1 MNTLK
6 KVLFYSRDP
15 GGTNCTI
22 PVYRK
27 LSKTEG
33 IKAELWGR
41 DFAIRKYREE
51 GLTYQDVSSLKWEEI
66 VELLEEL
73 HPKVL
78 VTGTSYGDRTEQR
91 LWKWAKKEG
100 TYSMAILDQWLSY
113 RIRFSDPSGRLVLPD
128 KILVMD
134 EFAKQEMVADGF
146 DEQQIL
152 VIGQPHFEVL
162 TLKANQVTEAEKRKI
177 RKDFNLLEGITILFV
192 SEPLST
198 ALHVDMGFTEHTILR
213 ELILAVQQVRPSVI
227 VNLLVKLHPKQ
238 SVSETRQ
245 TIGSFPAVSNIRV
258 SIIADQPLLPLILI
272 ADVVVGMYSMGLIE
286 AHLLKKPIMS
296 IQIGRK
302 GPDQFIL
309 SKRGII
315 EAVITSDILK
325 KELRKFFLQAG
336 KIFQQTLPVIPHPVE
351 NVKRFIIS
359 IFDQQ

>member
-1 MNTLK
+1 MITTK
-6 KVLFYSRDP
+6 KILFYSRDP
-15 GGTNCTI
+15 GGTNCVI
-22 PVYRK
+22 PVYRRLLEMK
-27 LSKTEG
+27 GVETL
-33 IKAELWGR
+33 LWGK
-41 DFAIRKYREE
+41 DFAIPKYREE
-51 GLTYQDVSSLKWEEI
+51 SLMYKDVGALKLEEI
-66 VELLEEL
+66 RQLLKQYN
-73 HPKVL
+73 PKVL
-78 VTGTSYGDRTEQR
+78 VTGTSYGDRTEQW

-113 RIRFSDPSGRLVLPD
+113 RIRFSDPSGRLVLLD

-134 EFAKQEMVADGF
+134 EFAKKEMVAEGF
-146 DEQQIL
+146 NERRIL
-152 VIGQPHFEVL
+152 VTGQPHFEE
-162 TLKANQVTEAEKRKI
+162 LKKKAAQVTEFDKKKI
-177 RKDFNLLEGITILFV
+177 RKDLNLLEGITILFV
-192 SEPLST
+192 SEPLAD

-238 SVSETRQ
+238 SISETRQ
-245 TIGSFPAVSNIRV
+245 TIGSFPAVSNIRI

-286 AHLLKKPIMS
+286 AHLLKKPITS

-325 KELRKFFLQAG
+325 KELQKFFLRSG
-336 KIFQQTLPVIPHPVE
+336 KIPQQTLQVIPHPVE
-351 NVKRFIIS
+351 NIKRFIIS